1 MISGVEKISQM
12 PKWPQ
17 TKPIKRCQ
25 YCHEG
30 DYCNDFTIG
39 VLKFES
45 INDGNSIVPAPKR
58 LAEKRFWRWDQIQS
72 APEEVV
78 DFFLNHHSS

>member
-1 MISGVEKISQM
+1 MAL
-12 PKWPQ
+12 

-25 YCHEG
+25 HCHEG

-58 LAEKRFWRWDQIQS
+58 LAARLGSDQIQS
-72 APEEVV
+72 APPEEVV
-78 DFFLNHHSS
+78 DFFLNHPSS